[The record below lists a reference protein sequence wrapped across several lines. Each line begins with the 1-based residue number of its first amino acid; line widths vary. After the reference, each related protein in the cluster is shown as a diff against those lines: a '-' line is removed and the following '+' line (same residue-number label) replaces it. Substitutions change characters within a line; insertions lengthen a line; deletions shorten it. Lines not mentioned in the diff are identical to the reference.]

1 MTLPPLLFDPLSP
14 LPVLL
19 AQALRPLSSLAGGMV
34 PPLAVSLALPSLP
47 WHPALPPVHRADL
60 AWWGALLIQALAIP
74 GTLLPVLPGLALLPL
89 GALVWCLV
97 VGFPTGWPTLA
108 LAGILLLLG
117 WGADALGLVLGAARM
132 QATRWAYIGSGV
144 GLLLGLFGLLPALPV
159 GGPLVGALVGP
170 LLGASVG
177 EMLTAPTS
185 LGPFGLLRLKR
196 SLLVGLAVVA
206 GMLVS
211 RLAQFVLAL
220 IGVVGFVLLSTGALG

>member
-1 MTLPPLLFDPLSP
+1 MDALLDPLRAAFAS
-14 LPVLL
+14 V
-19 AQALRPLSSLAGGMV
+19 RPS
-34 PPLAVSLALPSLP
+34 
-47 WHPALPPVHRADL
+47 DL
-60 AWWGALLIQALAIP
+60 AWWLALLIQLAAIP

-89 GALVWCLV
+89 GALVWCLA
-97 VGFPTGWPTLA
+97 VGWSAGWPTLA
-108 LAGILLLLG
+108 LGAVLLLLG

-159 GGPLVGALVGP
+159 GGPLLGALVGP

-177 EMLTAPTS
+177 EMISAPTS

-211 RLAQFVLAL
+211 RLAQFLLSLVGVL
-220 IGVVGFVLLSTGALG
+220 GFVLLSTGVLG